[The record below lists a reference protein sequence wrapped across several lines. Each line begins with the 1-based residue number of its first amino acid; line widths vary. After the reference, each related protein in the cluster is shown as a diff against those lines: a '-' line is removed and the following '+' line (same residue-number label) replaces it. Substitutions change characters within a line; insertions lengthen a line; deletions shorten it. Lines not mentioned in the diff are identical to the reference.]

1 MSANPSKVEIPVKLL
16 DIVIINW
23 NSVLQLTECLDSMFQ
38 NNAPEDVSVF
48 VVDNSSDAGQTQ
60 FHTHPA
66 LVELVNPG
74 RNLGFG
80 GGCNLGAAQ
89 GNAPFILFLN
99 PDIYFFSDTLTKLLA
114 FLKSGK
120 LPDSAGIAGVQLV
133 NLDGS
138 IQKNVARFPEFKDLF
153 PRMLGLDR
161 LLPGLFKPH
170 YARDMDYTQS
180 QFVDQVPGAF
190 FLIKRPV
197 FEQMGG
203 FDKRFFMYY
212 EDVDLSYRA
221 HLAGWKS
228 YYLAEIAVKHIG
240 GGTTASIQG
249 RRLFYSMRSRILYV
263 GKHFGILK
271 AGLVLLGILLLEFP
285 VRLIRSLLRLS
296 MLDLFNT
303 IKALALLLINFPAM
317 FKTYEK

>member
-1 MSANPSKVEIPVKLL
+1 MIANPSKVEFPVKLL

-23 NSVLQLTECLDSMFQ
+23 NSSSQLKTCLKSLSQSDS
-38 NNAPEDVSVF
+38 PESVSVV
-48 VVDNSSDAGQTQ
+48 VVDNSLNLENMQDILNLPP
-60 FHTHPA
+60 FK
-66 LVELVNPG
+66 LVQPK

-89 GNAPFILFLN
+89 GKAPFILFLN
-99 PDIYFFSDTLTKLLA
+99 PDIYFFPDTLMKLLA

-120 LPDSAGIAGVQLV
+120 MPDSAGIAGVQLV

-138 IQKNVARFPEFKDLF
+138 IQKNIARFPEVKDLF

-161 LLPGLFKPH
+161 LFPRLFKPH
-170 YARDMDYTQS
+170 YVRDLDYTQN

-228 YYLAEIAVKHIG
+228 YYLAKITVKHLG

-303 IKALALLLINFPAM
+303 INALGLLLINLPDM